1 MDQNEVLKDNSAV
14 RDEKNRI
21 RKAQRQSKLL
31 DVKKLMK
38 DPFTLTVILLITLF
52 LLLFV
57 VYPLLNLFV
66 GAFSKSVKVGTVD
79 GIAVREDQFSFENFT
94 YIFSKIYFGDAI
106 KNSMIIGLIVALP
119 LTTLCL
125 SYYKRFILMDED
137 LASPSLPEQS
147 GEKGK
152 A

>member
-38 DPFTLTVILLITLF
+38 EPFTLTVILLITLF

-79 GIAVREDQFSFENFT
+79 GIAVREYHFSFENFT

-106 KNSMIIGLIVALP
+106 KNSMIIGLIVDFGA
-119 LTTLCL
+119 TLFGFFFAYVEVYVKFK
-125 SYYKRFILMDED
+125 S
-137 LASPSLPEQS
+137 
-147 GEKGK
+147 
-152 A
+152 